1 MIKHALATAFVGSSI
16 LLFSIS
22 VAATGTLENPQPG
35 GLEAGI
41 AVISGWHCTSRN
53 IEVRIDGVSLG
64 LAGAG
69 TSRGD
74 TMSVCGRTD
83 TGFSL
88 LYNYNLLQG
97 GTHRVDVYADG
108 VLFGSSTFQVGY
120 LGAEFLAGLSAAHT
134 IPNFPGPRQGTRV
147 QWEQSKQ
154 NFVVSGAQ
162 PLTSPSIVGTYTI
175 TEVWYQD
182 STGLFVTTW
191 APGTSASGTETFN
204 ADGTWSLNFSFTV
217 NMQTSSSSG
226 SGTYID
232 GGYYL
237 QTGGS
242 EINLLIERGD
252 TLTFFTAGPVS
263 ATTTAAFVISA
274 VRSQTAA
281 AEKVE
286 AAAAGAPAGATA
298 GGLLHTIQTAVR
310 SGAN

>member
-1 MIKHALATAFVGSSI
+1 MIKHALAGALLGSSI
-16 LLFSIS
+16 LLLSTR

-97 GTHRVDVYADG
+97 GTHTVDAYADG
-108 VLFGSSTFQVGY
+108 VLFGSATFQVGY
-120 LGAEFLAGLSAAHT
+120 LGAEFLTGLSASHT
-134 IPNFPGPRQGTRV
+134 VPNFPGPKRGTRV

-154 NFVVSGAQ
+154 NFVVTGQQ
-162 PLTSPSIVGTYTI
+162 PLTSPSVVGNYTI
-175 TEVWYQD
+175 TELWYQD
-182 STGLFVTTW
+182 TTGLFVSTW
-191 APGTSASGTETFN
+191 APGTSASGTASFN
-204 ADGTWSLNFSFTV
+204 ADGTWSLNFTFTV
-217 NMQTSSSSG
+217 NLQSSSSSG
-226 SGTYID
+226 SGTYTD

-237 QTGGS
+237 QTAS
-242 EINLLIERGD
+242 NEIDLLIERGD
-252 TLTFFTAGPVS
+252 TLTFFIVGPAS
-263 ATTTAAFVISA
+263 ATTTAALVISA
-274 VRSQTAA
+274 VRSQTTPAA
-281 AEKVE
+281 HVE
-286 AAAAGAPAGATA
+286 AAAAGTPAGAAT

-310 SGAN
+310 PGAN